1 MPAPHNKLKAALKA
15 GKPQLG
21 LWLSLANSYSAELLG
36 DAGFDWLLID
46 GEHAPND
53 LQTIMQ
59 QLQALR
65 FSESPV
71 LVRPPVGEIWLIKQL
86 LDAGAQSLLIPM
98 VESGAQAELLVK
110 AVRYPPRGIRGVG
123 AGAARASHFGY
134 IGDYAT
140 TADAEILLMLQ
151 VESRAGIAAIDD
163 IASIDGVDCV
173 FIGPADLSADMGYL
187 GDIFAPEVQTVI
199 EDAIKRIRSHGKAV
213 GVYMANPDYARRYME
228 LGASFIAMGSDAQ
241 LLVSGSRQLKEQFKS

>member
-1 MPAPHNKLKAALKA
+1 MPAPHNKLKAALA
-15 GKPQLG
+15 VGKPQLG

-53 LQTIMQ
+53 LQMIMQ
-59 QLQALR
+59 QLQVLR
-65 FSESPV
+65 FSDSPV
-71 LVRPPVGEIWLIKQL
+71 LVRPPVGEVWQIKQL

-134 IGDYAT
+134 IADYAA

-151 VESRAGIAAIDD
+151 VESRAGIAALDE
-163 IASIDGVDCV
+163 IASVDGVDCV

-187 GDIFAPEVQTVI
+187 GDIFAPEVQSVI

-213 GVYMANPDYARRYME
+213 GIYMSNPVYAKRYLE
-228 LGASFIAMGSDAQ
+228 LGATFIAMASDAQ
-241 LLVSGSRQLKEQFKS
+241 LLVEGSRQLKEKFKS

>member
-21 LWLSLANSYSAELLG
+21 LWLSLVSSYSAELLG

-46 GEHAPND
+46 GEHSPND

-59 QLQALR
+59 QLQVLR
-65 FSESPV
+65 FSESSV
-71 LVRPPVGEIWLIKQL
+71 LVRPPVGEPWMIKQL

-98 VESGAQAELLVK
+98 VESGAQAEQLVK

-123 AGAARASHFGY
+123 AGSARASHFGH
-134 IGDYAT
+134 IADYTA
-140 TADAEILLMLQ
+140 TADAEILMMPQ
-151 VESRAGIAAIDD
+151 IETRAGLAALDD
-163 IASIDGVDCV
+163 IASTDGVDCV

-187 GDIFAPEVQTVI
+187 GQIFAPEVQTVI
-199 EDAIKRIRSHGKAV
+199 EDAIKRIRGHGKAV
-213 GVYMANPDYARRYME
+213 GIYMANPDYAKRYLD
-228 LGASFIAMGSDAQ
+228 LGAQFIAMGSDAS
-241 LLVSGSRQLKEQFKS
+241 LLASGSKQLQAQFKR